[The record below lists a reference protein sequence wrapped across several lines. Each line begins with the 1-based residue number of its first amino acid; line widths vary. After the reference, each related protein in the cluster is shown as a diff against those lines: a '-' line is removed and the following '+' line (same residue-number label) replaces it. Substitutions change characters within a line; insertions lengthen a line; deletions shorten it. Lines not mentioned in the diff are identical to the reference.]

1 VTAITVSS
9 LNTYPIK
16 ACGAV
21 ALTEAR
27 ITPRGLEHD
36 RDYMLVLDGGAFL
49 SQRQIPEMALIT
61 PTIGKDSITLN
72 APGMPPALVPLSIER
87 NDAALVDATV
97 HGHPVAGQVV
107 AEELND
113 WFTTKFLSPPGI

>member
-1 VTAITVSS
+1 
-9 LNTYPIK
+9 
-16 ACGAV
+16 
-21 ALTEAR
+21 
-27 ITPRGLEHD
+27 
-36 RDYMLVLDGGAFL
+36 
-49 SQRQIPEMALIT
+49 
-61 PTIGKDSITLN
+61 
-72 APGMPPALVPLSIER
+72 MPPALVPLSIER